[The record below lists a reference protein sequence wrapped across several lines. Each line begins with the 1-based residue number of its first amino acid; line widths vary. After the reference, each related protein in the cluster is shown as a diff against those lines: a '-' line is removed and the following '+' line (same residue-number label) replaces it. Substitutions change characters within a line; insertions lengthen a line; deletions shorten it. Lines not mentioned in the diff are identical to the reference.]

1 MMQKNDVRI
10 PRFFY
15 RDTQKAMAEIQ
26 ASIEQCGSVREAM
39 TQRIAPYAG
48 LLPEEYTAEQVI
60 KQIEE
65 TASMFCAAEAQ
76 ITSKDIRSKLKE
88 AIGQY
93 TEEEAFYYLSIL
105 ETTVSAMDAS
115 ADDRLILPD
124 AETIQAEIEEKLA
137 NPGELSLAER
147 IDRLV
152 DSFCENG
159 MKTFVFA
166 GGNDQIREAVRSDKA
181 EAPQVVVELL
191 NEGMEK
197 ADFYA
202 MAACACYEQIL
213 QGKIDG
219 VTAQNADPRMVTVL
233 VSAGLSKGSI
243 LKRLMR
249 GEIDRDLA
257 RDLLEKLEL
266 VVKWML
272 AVLYQVFMGAVTFVV
287 LTHIILAFVE
297 NSTVLCAILV
307 GAAALIAAG
316 VTLLSE
322 EEGECIS
329 ETVMDLTKY
338 VLSLP
343 VRLGKLIYD
352 QVKSR
357 QSSRPAQPLPQQ
369 PVQA

>member
-1 MMQKNDVRI
+1 MMQKNNVQI

-166 GGNDQIREAVRSDKA
+166 GGNDQILEAVRSDKA

-322 EEGECIS
+322 EEGKCIS

>member
-1 MMQKNDVRI
+1 MMQKNNVQI

-76 ITSKDIRSKLKE
+76 ITSKDIRSKLEE

-166 GGNDQIREAVRSDKA
+166 GGNAQILKAVRSDKA

>member
-1 MMQKNDVRI
+1 MMQKNNVQI

-76 ITSKDIRSKLKE
+76 ITSKDIRSKLEE

-166 GGNDQIREAVRSDKA
+166 GGNDQILEAVGSDKA

-191 NEGMEK
+191 NAGMEK

>member
-1 MMQKNDVRI
+1 MMQKNNVQI

-76 ITSKDIRSKLKE
+76 ITSKDRRSKLKE

-166 GGNDQIREAVRSDKA
+166 GGNDQILKAVRSDKA

>member
-1 MMQKNDVRI
+1 MMQKNNVQI

-76 ITSKDIRSKLKE
+76 ITSKDIRSKLEE

-93 TEEEAFYYLSIL
+93 TKEEAFYYLSIL

-166 GGNDQIREAVRSDKA
+166 GGNDQIREAVGSDKA

-191 NEGMEK
+191 NAGMEK

-266 VVKWML
+266 VVKWIL

>member
-1 MMQKNDVRI
+1 MMQKNNVQI

-15 RDTQKAMAEIQ
+15 RDTQKALAEIQ

-76 ITSKDIRSKLKE
+76 ITSKDIRSKLEE

-166 GGNDQIREAVRSDKA
+166 GGNDQILEAVGSDKA

>member
-1 MMQKNDVRI
+1 MMQKNNVQI

-76 ITSKDIRSKLKE
+76 ITSKDIRSKLEE

-147 IDRLV
+147 IDHLV

>member
-1 MMQKNDVRI
+1 MMQKNNVQI

-76 ITSKDIRSKLKE
+76 ITSKDIRSKLEE

-166 GGNDQIREAVRSDKA
+166 GGNDQIREAVGSDKA

>member
-1 MMQKNDVRI
+1 MMQKNNVQI

-76 ITSKDIRSKLKE
+76 ITSKDIRSKLEE

-166 GGNDQIREAVRSDKA
+166 GGNDQILEAVGSDKA

-191 NEGMEK
+191 NAGMEK

-322 EEGECIS
+322 EEGKCIS
-329 ETVMDLTKY
+329 ETVMDL
-338 VLSLP
+338 LSLP

>member
-1 MMQKNDVRI
+1 MMQKNNVQI

-76 ITSKDIRSKLKE
+76 ITSKDIRSKLEE

-166 GGNDQIREAVRSDKA
+166 GGNDQIREAVRSGKA

-249 GEIDRDLA
+249 GEVDRDVA
-257 RDLLEKLEL
+257 RDLLQKLEL

>member
-1 MMQKNDVRI
+1 MMQKNNVQI

-76 ITSKDIRSKLKE
+76 ITSKDIRSKLEE

-166 GGNDQIREAVRSDKA
+166 GGNVQIREAVRSDKA

-191 NEGMEK
+191 NKGMEK

>member
-1 MMQKNDVRI
+1 MMQKNNVQI

-76 ITSKDIRSKLKE
+76 ITSKDIRSKLEE

-257 RDLLEKLEL
+257 KDLLEKLEL

-322 EEGECIS
+322 GEGECIS

>member
-1 MMQKNDVRI
+1 MMQKNNVQI

-76 ITSKDIRSKLKE
+76 ITSKDIRSKLEE

-166 GGNDQIREAVRSDKA
+166 GGNDQILEAVRSDKA

-272 AVLYQVFMGAVTFVV
+272 AVLYQVFMGVVTFVV

-322 EEGECIS
+322 EEGKCIS

>member
-1 MMQKNDVRI
+1 MMQKNNVQI

-76 ITSKDIRSKLKE
+76 ITSKDIRSKLEE

-166 GGNDQIREAVRSDKA
+166 GGNDQILEAVGSDKA

-322 EEGECIS
+322 EEGKCIS
-329 ETVMDLTKY
+329 ETVMDL
-338 VLSLP
+338 LSLP

>member
-1 MMQKNDVRI
+1 MMQKNNVQI

>member
-1 MMQKNDVRI
+1 
-10 PRFFY
+10 
-15 RDTQKAMAEIQ
+15 
-26 ASIEQCGSVREAM
+26 
-39 TQRIAPYAG
+39 
-48 LLPEEYTAEQVI
+48 
-60 KQIEE
+60 
-65 TASMFCAAEAQ
+65 MFCAAEAQ
-76 ITSKDIRSKLKE
+76 ITSKDIRSKLEE

-166 GGNDQIREAVRSDKA
+166 GGNDQILKAVRSDKA

>member
-1 MMQKNDVRI
+1 MMQKNNVQI

-76 ITSKDIRSKLKE
+76 ITSKDIRSKLEE

-166 GGNDQIREAVRSDKA
+166 GGNDQILEAVRSDKA

-352 QVKSR
+352 QVKSW

>member
-1 MMQKNDVRI
+1 MMQKNNVQI

-191 NEGMEK
+191 NKGMEK

-343 VRLGKLIYD
+343 VRLGSVPASQAALILSATVC
-352 QVKSR
+352 Q
-357 QSSRPAQPLPQQ
+357 
-369 PVQA
+369 

>member
-1 MMQKNDVRI
+1 MMQKNNVQI

-76 ITSKDIRSKLKE
+76 ITSKDIRSKLEE

>member
-1 MMQKNDVRI
+1 MMQKNNVQI

-76 ITSKDIRSKLKE
+76 ITSKDIRSNLEE

-166 GGNDQIREAVRSDKA
+166 GGNDQILKAVRSDKA

>member
-1 MMQKNDVRI
+1 MMQKNNVQI

-76 ITSKDIRSKLKE
+76 ITSKDIRSKLEE

-166 GGNDQIREAVRSDKA
+166 GGNDQIRKAVRSDKA

-233 VSAGLSKGSI
+233 VSTGLSKGSI

-322 EEGECIS
+322 EEGKCIS

>member
-1 MMQKNDVRI
+1 MMQKNNVQI

-76 ITSKDIRSKLKE
+76 ITSKDIRSKLEE

-93 TEEEAFYYLSIL
+93 TKEEAFYYLSIL

-257 RDLLEKLEL
+257 KDLLEKLEL

>member
-1 MMQKNDVRI
+1 MMQKNNVQI

-76 ITSKDIRSKLKE
+76 ITSKDIRSKLEE

-166 GGNDQIREAVRSDKA
+166 GGNDQILEAVRSDKA

-307 GAAALIAAG
+307 GVAALIAAG

>member
-1 MMQKNDVRI
+1 MMQKNNVQI

-76 ITSKDIRSKLKE
+76 ITSKDIRSKLEE

-166 GGNDQIREAVRSDKA
+166 GGNDQILEAVRSDKA

-191 NEGMEK
+191 NAGMEK

>member
-1 MMQKNDVRI
+1 MMQKNNVQI

-76 ITSKDIRSKLKE
+76 ITSKDIRSKLEE

-166 GGNDQIREAVRSDKA
+166 GGNDQILEAVGSDKA

-297 NSTVLCAILV
+297 SSTVLCAILV

-343 VRLGKLIYD
+343 VRLGKLICN
-352 QVKSR
+352 QVKSW

>member
-1 MMQKNDVRI
+1 MMQKNNVQI

-76 ITSKDIRSKLKE
+76 ITSKDIRSKLEE

-137 NPGELSLAER
+137 NPSELSLAER

-166 GGNDQIREAVRSDKA
+166 GGNDQILEAVRSDKA

-322 EEGECIS
+322 EEGKCIS

>member
-1 MMQKNDVRI
+1 MMQKNNVQI

-76 ITSKDIRSKLKE
+76 ITSKDIRSKLEE

-191 NEGMEK
+191 NAGMEK

>member
-1 MMQKNDVRI
+1 
-10 PRFFY
+10 
-15 RDTQKAMAEIQ
+15 
-26 ASIEQCGSVREAM
+26 
-39 TQRIAPYAG
+39 
-48 LLPEEYTAEQVI
+48 
-60 KQIEE
+60 
-65 TASMFCAAEAQ
+65 
-76 ITSKDIRSKLKE
+76 
-88 AIGQY
+88 
-93 TEEEAFYYLSIL
+93 
-105 ETTVSAMDAS
+105 
-115 ADDRLILPD
+115 
-124 AETIQAEIEEKLA
+124 
-137 NPGELSLAER
+137 
-147 IDRLV
+147 
-152 DSFCENG
+152 
-159 MKTFVFA
+159 
-166 GGNDQIREAVRSDKA
+166 
-181 EAPQVVVELL
+181 
-191 NEGMEK
+191 MEK

>member
-1 MMQKNDVRI
+1 MMQKNNVQI

-76 ITSKDIRSKLKE
+76 ITSKDIRSKLEE

-93 TEEEAFYYLSIL
+93 TEEKAFYYLSIL

-115 ADDRLILPD
+115 AGDRLILPD

-166 GGNDQIREAVRSDKA
+166 GGNDQILEAVGSDKA

-191 NEGMEK
+191 NAGMGK

>member
-1 MMQKNDVRI
+1 MMQKNNVQI

-76 ITSKDIRSKLKE
+76 ITSKDIRSKLEE

-166 GGNDQIREAVRSDKA
+166 GGNDQILEAVRSDKA
-181 EAPQVVVELL
+181 EAPQVVVGLL
-191 NEGMEK
+191 NAGMEK